1 MDERERAPLAAI
13 TGASGFI
20 GRRLVPALV
29 QAGWRVRLLL
39 RRDPVIREWQSIKP
53 EIVAGDLGNTGALE
67 RLIEGAQTIIHV
79 AGAIKAARRQ
89 HFFAANRDGSAAL
102 AEAVARGA
110 PQAHFIHVSSQ
121 AAREPALS
129 DYAAS
134 KRAGEEAVRGILG
147 NRVTVVRPPA
157 VYGPGDPESLIF
169 FQLARQKRIPLLG
182 APNARAAMIHVDDL
196 VSLLTVLTRKPPTG
210 TVLMPSD
217 ARVEGYG
224 WREIL
229 AAAAKAAGNS
239 QPRFFQAPTA
249 LLRAVALAGDVG
261 RLFGSA
267 NMLSSQ
273 KLREIRHP
281 DWSVREGE
289 RVRVPEWAPH
299 FTLESGF
306 ADAVAWYRTAGW
318 LV

>member
-1 MDERERAPLAAI
+1 MDDRERAPLAAV

-29 QAGWRVRLLL
+29 QSGWRVRLLL
-39 RRDPVIREWQSIKP
+39 RRDPVVREWRTLKP
-53 EIVAGDLGNTGALE
+53 QIVAGDLASAGALE
-67 RLIEGAQTIIHV
+67 RLVEGAQAIVHV

-89 HFFAANRDGSAAL
+89 EFFAANRDGTAAL

-110 PQAHFIHVSSQ
+110 PQAHFIQVSSQ

-134 KRAGEEAVRGILG
+134 KRAGEDAARAIVGSRL
-147 NRVTVVRPPA
+147 TVVRPPA

-169 FQLARQKRIPLLG
+169 FQLARKKRIPLLG
-182 APNARAAMIHVDDL
+182 TTTARAAMIHVDDL
-196 VSLLTVLTRKPPTG
+196 VNLLALLCGKSPAG
-210 TVLMPSD
+210 AVLMPSD
-217 ARVEGYG
+217 ERAQGYS
-224 WREIL
+224 WREIFT
-229 AAAAKAAGNS
+229 AAARAVGNS
-239 QPRFFQAPTA
+239 QPRFFQAPVA
-249 LLRAVALAGDVG
+249 LLHAVALGGDIG

-267 NMLSSQ
+267 NMLNSQ

-281 DWSVREGE
+281 DWSVRDDE
-289 RVRVPEWAPH
+289 RVRVPDWAPR

-306 ADAVAWYRTAGW
+306 ADAVAWYRAAGW
-318 LV
+318 IG